1 MIHIKM
7 RRLIAASLLA
17 FLLSLLLAV
26 PELLIVKAD
35 TPETPV
41 DYACTGRD
49 QLRFPRQCSNIG
61 PAENI
66 TGLALLGAL
75 SNQPLPAVSPDPN
88 LNYLPFEYLRVG
100 KSGTAK
106 YGSVDDALDRKN
118 TVGEIPPGYLFVSYI
133 DRIEKNGKIIYMIE
147 PGVYIRG
154 DNVSRYT
161 PPEFQGLIFNEN
173 PIRPFGWIMG
183 GNYVSTAPGLNQPAG
198 TRWAY
203 RYEVIQIYDT
213 RNVDGL
219 DWYMI
224 GPEEWVEQRLVAL
237 VYPNPERP
245 EGIPDNRWIEINL
258 YEQTI
263 SLYEDGRLQYATLVS
278 SGSNGWWTQPGVFQ
292 VYAKLETDTMSGAF
306 ASDRS
311 DYYYLEDVP
320 WVMYYDEA
328 RAIHG
333 AYWHN
338 NYGYPTS
345 HGCVNLSHADA
356 QWIFDWSQEG
366 TWVYVWDPSGETPT
380 DPDVY
385 TPGGA

>member
-1 MIHIKM
+1 MSHGLFNW
-7 RRLIAASLLA
+7 RTWTAA
-17 FLLSLLLAV
+17 LLLALITAGIAPQAV
-26 PELLIVKAD
+26 SADPAGDPEDFV
-35 TPETPV
+35 
-41 DYACTGRD
+41 CTSRD
-49 QLRFPRQCSNIG
+49 QLRFPSRCSTVG
-61 PAENI
+61 PAEGM
-66 TGLALLGAL
+66 TELALMGAL
-75 SNQPLPAVSPDPN
+75 SNQPLPADSPDPN
-88 LNYLPFEYLRVG
+88 LNFLPFSYLRVG

-106 YGSVDDALDRKN
+106 YGSVENAIEKN
-118 TVGEIPPGYLFVSYI
+118 NDIGRIAPGYLFVSYI
-133 DRIEKNGKIIYMIE
+133 DRIEQSGKVIYMIE

-154 DNVSRYT
+154 DNVSQYT

-173 PIRPFGWIMG
+173 PTRPFGWIMG
-183 GNYVSTAPGLNQPAG
+183 GDYVSTAPGVNAPQG
-198 TRWAY
+198 SRWVY
-203 RYEVIQIYDT
+203 RYEVIQVYDT

-224 GPEEWVEQRLVAL
+224 GPNEWVEQRLAAL
-237 VYPNPERP
+237 VFLNPERP
-245 EGIPDNRWIEINL
+245 EGIPEDRWIEINL

-263 SLYEDGRLQYATLVS
+263 SLYENGRLKYATLVS

-292 VYAKLETDTMSGAF
+292 VYVKLERDTMSGAF

-320 WVMYYDEA
+320 WVMYYDQA

-356 QWIFDWSQEG
+356 QWIFNWSREG

-385 TPGGA
+385 SAGGA